1 MGQFGVGQAV
11 TRVEDRRLLTGAGRY
26 SDDVSLPGQVH
37 AVFLRSPHAHARIGA
52 VDIEAA
58 KAAPGVLA
66 IFTIDD
72 VKAAGLGGIKSLYPL
87 KQKDGSPLFAPDRPL
102 LADGVAR
109 HVGDPVAM
117 VVAETPAQ
125 ARDAAEL
132 VDVDYDARPACVDMD
147 AATAPDAPKVWD
159 DAPDNRSFLW
169 SVGEEA
175 ETAAALQRAERVLR
189 LKLVN
194 NRVVVNSIEPRVALG
209 AHEDGR
215 FTLHTPSQ
223 GPHSI
228 RRQLARDIFHLDED
242 DFHLITGDVGGA
254 FGMKIFLYPEQPMV
268 LFAAKRLGRPVKWT
282 GERSADAFQAD
293 IQGRDHISEIELG
306 VDAEDRIAALRIH
319 TKANLGSYVSNFG
332 ALIPTNAGCRMLS
345 GVYAIPTIYVEVEG
359 LFTHTVPVDAYRGAG
374 RPEATYL
381 IERLMDAAAH
391 DLGLDPIDFRRRNY
405 IEASAMPFTTAL
417 GVTYDSGDFAAMTER
432 AMALADRDGFE
443 ARRAEAA
450 ARGKLRGFGFA
461 YYIESC
467 GAGSGETAKLA
478 VDETG
483 AVTLYI
489 GTQSNGQ
496 GHETAY
502 AQIIADKLGI
512 PIDRVRVIQ
521 GDTDLVKTGNGTGGS
536 RSLPQGGPSVER
548 GTDDLIANARKIA
561 AQVLEAGEGDIDL
574 ADGVFSVVGTD
585 RRKSLGDLARAARD
599 PAINPAGAD
608 AGLGGEATFK
618 ADHNTYPNGAHVCEV
633 EIDPDT
639 GTVDIK
645 RYIVCDDFGTVVN
658 PLLLAGQVH
667 GGIAQGLGQALMEHT
682 VYDADGQ
689 LLSGSFMDYTLPRAD
704 TVPGFEFHYYDD
716 IPCATNPMGIKG
728 AGEAGAIGAPP
739 ASINAIVDA
748 LAPYGI
754 RHVDMPATAASIWR
768 AIQSAPARA
777 AE

>member
-1 MGQFGVGQAV
+1 MGRFGVGQAV
-11 TRVEDRRLLTGAGRY
+11 TRVEDKRLLTGAGRY
-26 SDDVSLPGQVH
+26 TDDVNLPGQAH
-37 AVFLRSPHAHARIGA
+37 AVFLRSPYAHARIA
-52 VDIEAA
+52 ALDTEAA
-58 KAAPGVLA
+58 KAAPGVLGVY
-66 IFTIDD
+66 TIAD

-87 KQKDGSPLFAPDRPL
+87 KQKDGSPLIAPDRPL

-125 ARDAAEL
+125 ARDAAEAI
-132 VDVDYDARPACVDMD
+132 DVDYEARPAVVDMD
-147 AATAPDAPKVWD
+147 AATAPDAPVVWEE
-159 DAPDNRSFLW
+159 APGNRSFLW
-169 SVGEEA
+169 SVGKEE
-175 ETAAALQRAERVLR
+175 ETATALQGAHRTVRLR
-189 LKLVN
+189 LVN
-194 NRVVVNSIEPRVALG
+194 NRIVVNSIEPRVALG
-209 AHEDGR
+209 AYDDGR
-215 FTLHTPSQ
+215 YTLYTPSQ

-228 RRQLARDIFHLDED
+228 RRQLARDIFHLEED

-293 IQGRDHISEIELG
+293 IQGRDHISDVALG
-306 VDAEDRIAALRIH
+306 VDADNRIVALHIR

-345 GVYAIPTIYVEVEG
+345 GVYDIPAIYVEVEG
-359 LFTHTVPVDAYRGAG
+359 LFTHTVAVDAYRGAG

-381 IERLMDAAAH
+381 VERLMDAAAH
-391 DLGLDPIDFRRRNY
+391 DLGLDPIDFRRANY
-405 IEASAMPFTTAL
+405 IPARAMPFTTAL
-417 GVTYDSGDFAAMTER
+417 GVTYDSGDFAAMTDR
-432 AMALADRDGFE
+432 AMRLADRAGFE
-443 ARRAEAA
+443 ARRAQSA

-467 GAGSGETAKLA
+467 GAGSGETATLS
-478 VDETG
+478 VDEAG

-489 GTQSNGQ
+489 GSQSNGQ

-502 AQIIADKLGI
+502 AQIVADKLGI
-512 PIDRVRVIQ
+512 PIDRVRVVQ

-548 GTDDLIANARKIA
+548 GTDALIDNAKKLA
-561 AQVLEAGEGDIDL
+561 AEVLEAGESDIAL
-574 ADGVFSVVGTD
+574 EDGAFTVVGTD
-585 RRKSLGDLARAARD
+585 RRKSLADLARAARD
-599 PAINPAGAD
+599 PAVNPAGAE

-618 ADHNTYPNGAHVCEV
+618 AEHNTYPNGAHVCEL
-633 EIDPDT
+633 EIDPET
-639 GTVDIK
+639 GKVEIL

-658 PLLLAGQVH
+658 PLLLEGQVH
-667 GGIAQGLGQALMEHT
+667 GGIVQGLGQALMEHT

-689 LLSGSFMDYTLPRAD
+689 LLSGSFMDYTMPRAD
-704 TVPGFEFHYYDD
+704 TVPGFEFHYWDD
-716 IPCATNPMGIKG
+716 IPCATNPMGVKG

-739 ASINAIVDA
+739 ASINAVVDA
-748 LAPYGI
+748 LRPHGV
-754 RHVDMPATAASIWR
+754 RHIDMPATAAAIWR
-768 AIQSAPARA
+768 EIQAAGALA